1 MKATIALA
9 LALEVVSCLDWNPVD
24 SLERTGHGHLLHRDM
39 RCLEDTDCCSYCHCV
54 VTDPIWKR
62 SECRH
67 SGLAHLNAADDEGN
81 QQEENTERGEF
92 EIGYW
97 CLKNSD
103 CASKKCAQVGPRKYD
118 KECQEKDYVDFVVPK
133 KEKRK
138 HTRRELKK
146 EEEEDTGLHLVEEA
160 KKLNTLQYY
169 LQ

>member
-1 MKATIALA
+1 MKATVALA
-9 LALEVVSCLDWNPVD
+9 LAAEVVSCLDWNPVD

-67 SGLAHLNAADDEGN
+67 SGFVHLNAADDEGN

-138 HTRRELKK
+138 HTRRDLKK

>member
-1 MKATIALA
+1 MKATVALA
-9 LALEVVSCLDWNPVD
+9 LAAEVVSCLDWNPVD

-67 SGLAHLNAADDEGN
+67 SGLTHLNAADDEDN

>member
-9 LALEVVSCLDWNPVD
+9 LAAEVVSCLDWNPVD

-138 HTRRELKK
+138 HTRR
-146 EEEEDTGLHLVEEA
+146 
-160 KKLNTLQYY
+160 
-169 LQ
+169 